1 MPIKT
6 AILGYGRNGSTMHA
20 DTVALL
26 PEFVM
31 TAVCDIDPAARR
43 KAADRF
49 GCPVYDDYRRMLEE
63 HALDLVVIVTR
74 SSQHAAMAC
83 DCLKRG
89 VNVLVTK
96 PWALHAAQAQT
107 MMDAAAE
114 SEALLMPWL
123 PARTASDLRRARE
136 LVLSGAIGRVFQIVR
151 CEHSFGLR
159 NDWQTL
165 KDYGG
170 GYLLNWGPHLIDQPL
185 CLADSPVKSVY
196 GYMKQLNNP
205 GDAEDVFTAILR
217 TQSDV
222 LVIAEWSMAEGDL
235 PGWIIKGDRG
245 TILIRGDTLELH
257 EVTLPDEVDDKEY
270 RQRPTVKTTTE
281 KLRDANEFGE
291 SVRYGDSAEVYRSVA
306 AALTQN
312 GAYMVAP
319 QSALALTEVLDAVRR
334 SAQTGEVVFL

>member
-31 TAVCDIDPAARR
+31 TAVCDIDPDARR

-114 SEALLMPWL
+114 SGALLMPWL
-123 PARTASDLRRARE
+123 PARTAMPFLSSTVEMSWAWAAPCRVKEKIAPFPAEFPCTFNQFNPASRSRA
-136 LVLSGAIGRVFQIVR
+136 
-151 CEHSFGLR
+151 
-159 NDWQTL
+159 
-165 KDYGG
+165 
-170 GYLLNWGPHLIDQPL
+170 
-185 CLADSPVKSVY
+185 
-196 GYMKQLNNP
+196 
-205 GDAEDVFTAILR
+205 
-217 TQSDV
+217 
-222 LVIAEWSMAEGDL
+222 
-235 PGWIIKGDRG
+235 
-245 TILIRGDTLELH
+245 
-257 EVTLPDEVDDKEY
+257 
-270 RQRPTVKTTTE
+270 
-281 KLRDANEFGE
+281 
-291 SVRYGDSAEVYRSVA
+291 
-306 AALTQN
+306 
-312 GAYMVAP
+312 
-319 QSALALTEVLDAVRR
+319 
-334 SAQTGEVVFL
+334 